1 MKLLWILPLLL
12 VLFAGCANISVNE
25 GLVINMQADPDSVFV
40 GKDARLFIDVL
51 NNDVK
56 SYTDLNV
63 RLFDTG
69 LMTSTCQ
76 PQPATVLR
84 PGGFFTI
91 QCILTAPALIDGSTT
106 TEAHVNA
113 KYKSSI
119 SGAVVLRSVSPDEY
133 DRLKN
138 SGKYPNMPSSFS
150 FADKN
155 MEVSV
160 TLDDNPMVYK
170 TDKRYFMHINI
181 RNIGNGLI
189 SEISVIGSAVNG
201 PAGLVKCEDTTIRP
215 IGKEFPTIACELYPQ
230 TSRLTDYNI
239 VVDIPYTYDVS
250 HSTNI
255 RIVK

>member
-1 MKLLWILPLLL
+1 MKLLWLLPLAL
-12 VLFAGCANISVNE
+12 VFFAGCANVSMNE
-25 GLVINMQADPDSVFV
+25 GLVINMQADPDSVFA
-40 GKDARLFIDVL
+40 GKDTRLFIDVL

-76 PQPATVLR
+76 PQPTTTLR

-91 QCILTAPALIDGSTT
+91 ACTLTAPAFIDMSTA
-106 TEAHVNA
+106 TEAHVDA

-138 SGKYPNMPSSFS
+138 SGKYPNMPSYFS
-150 FADKN
+150 FGDKN

-160 TLDDNPMVYK
+160 TLDENPMVYK

-189 SEISVIGSAVNG
+189 SEISVIGNAVDG
-201 PAGLVKCEDTTIRP
+201 PAGLVDCKNTILRP
-215 IGKEFPTIACELYPQ
+215 IGKEFPTITCELYPQ

-239 VVDIPYTYDVS
+239 VVDIPYTYEVAQ
-250 HSTNI
+250 STSI
-255 RIVK
+255 RIIK